1 MFIIKRKTWASLFTF
16 LLLLNSH
23 WLYGQAPR
31 VPKTVQFANMRLD
44 LNDQAQRDIQ
54 LDVDALYR
62 NPSYFKVK
70 LERVNLYMP
79 IIERVLREQG
89 VPEDIKY
96 LVIQES
102 GLIPD
107 AISTSNA
114 VGFWQFKKGTAQEVF
129 LQVDHQIDERKNIV
143 SSTKGAALYLR
154 KHNSYFDNWV
164 CALVSY
170 QMGLGGA
177 KNHFGSQH
185 NGDRNMKITK
195 NTHWYF
201 KKYLAHKIAFE
212 GQIGKFTNNQYLKE
226 IAVQGPTTLKAL
238 SQNLGVSENH
248 LKEYNKWVSSNHIP
262 EGKTYSLTYLAAGT
276 APVSPILTSSSIA
289 SPAASDSPLVSGNI
303 NAAGY
308 PKITG
313 TQTAPFKTGQVKVN
327 GIKGIIAAVNTTTE
341 DFAERIGIKEGKFR
355 RVNDLSKN
363 DRVSK
368 GNYYYIKRKKS
379 KAKVAQHIVQ
389 QGETLWGISQAYGLR
404 LHSLKAKNRL
414 YRDQDL
420 RPGMV
425 LYLQEYRRRDED
437 IRYIKTNNTPDRKT
451 ESIPPAQQ
459 KPQLSVPNEPIPSK
473 VSSITHVVSQ
483 GETLYAIAR
492 KYGVSVAQLQSWNNI
507 SNSTIIKIGQ
517 KLIIKKN

>member
-1 MFIIKRKTWASLFTF
+1 
-16 LLLLNSH
+16 
-23 WLYGQAPR
+23 
-31 VPKTVQFANMRLD
+31 MRLD

-62 NPSYFKVK
+62 NPSYFKLK

-107 AISTSNA
+107 AVSTSNA

-129 LQVDHQIDERKNIV
+129 LQVDHLIDERKNIV
-143 SSTKGAALYLR
+143 SSTKGAALYLK
-154 KHNSYFDNWV
+154 KHNNYFDNWV

-177 KNHFGSQH
+177 KSYFGSQF
-185 NGDRNMKITK
+185 NGQRSMKITK
-195 NTHWYF
+195 STHWYF

-212 GQIGKFTNNQYLKE
+212 GQIGKFTNNQYLQE
-226 IAVQGPTTLKAL
+226 MAVQGPTTLRTL
-238 SQNLGVSENH
+238 SNNLGVSENH
-248 LKEYNKWVSSNHIP
+248 LTEYNKWISNKRIP
-262 EGKTYSLTYLAAGT
+262 EGKTYILTYLATGT
-276 APVSPILTSSSIA
+276 APIFTSSSNSA
-289 SPAASDSPLVSGNI
+289 SVDPSSPAVTGQL

-313 TQTAPFKTGQVKVN
+313 TQTTPFKTGQIKVN
-327 GIKGIIAAVNTTTE
+327 GIKGIIASANTTVE
-341 DFAERIGIKEGKFR
+341 DFAERIDVREGKFR
-355 RVNDLSKN
+355 RVNDLSKD
-363 DRVSK
+363 DRIVR
-368 GNYYYIKRKKS
+368 GNHYYVKRKKG
-379 KAKVAQHIVQ
+379 KAKVAQHVVQ

-414 YRDQDL
+414 YRDEDL
-420 RPGMV
+420 RPGMI
-425 LYLQEYRRRDED
+425 LNLQEYRRRDEE
-437 IRYIKTNNTPDRKT
+437 IRYM
-451 ESIPPAQQ
+451 
-459 KPQLSVPNEPIPSK
+459 K
-473 VSSITHVVSQ
+473 VSSPPPKTTESMVAPTKEHQPASVKQPLPTTTAHITHVVSQ
-483 GETLYAIAR
+483 GETMYAIAR
-492 KYGVSVAQLQSWNNI
+492 KYGVTVSQIQTWNNI
-507 SNSTIIKIGQ
+507 SNSSVIKVGQ